1 MKYDAGIDITECEG
15 VYPPAE
21 DTFLLLDC
29 IGDVR
34 GMEVLEM
41 GCGTGLISC
50 HVASAGACL
59 TAADIN
65 PKAAECTR
73 RNLERNRLPGK
84 VVLSDLFSGV
94 RGRFDLIL
102 FNPPYLA
109 VEEEGDLELAW
120 AGGRTG
126 VEVLARFLEGAPER
140 LRPNGKVLLL
150 LSSEMET
157 ESLDRALAPFPRRR
171 VGTRRVFFE
180 ELWVEE
186 IAP

>member
-21 DTFLLLDC
+21 DTFLLLEC
-29 IGDVR
+29 IGSMR
-34 GMEVLEM
+34 GMKVLEM

-50 HVASAGACL
+50 HAASDGAEL

-65 PKAAECTR
+65 PRAAECTR
-73 RNLERNRLPGK
+73 RNLERNGLRAA
-84 VVLSDLFSGV
+84 VVLTDLFSDIS
-94 RGRFDLIL
+94 GRFDRVL

-109 VEEEGDLELAW
+109 VEEEGDLERAW

-126 VEVLARFLEGAPER
+126 VEVLARFLDGVRDR
-140 LRPNGKVLLL
+140 LLPGGKVLLL
-150 LSSEMET
+150 LSSEMEADALENT
-157 ESLDRALAPFPRRR
+157 LAPFPRQRL
-171 VGTRRVFFE
+171 GTRRVFFE

-186 IAP
+186 LAP